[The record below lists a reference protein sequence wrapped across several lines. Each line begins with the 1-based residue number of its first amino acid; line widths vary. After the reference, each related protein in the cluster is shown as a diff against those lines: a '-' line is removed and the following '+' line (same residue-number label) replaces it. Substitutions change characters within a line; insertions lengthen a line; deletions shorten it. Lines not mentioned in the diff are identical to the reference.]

1 VAKKKSFKSCA
12 ARQREAQK
20 KSEAVTRPLPA
31 PASWREHSI
40 ALGVVAVLVFAMF
53 GDLLLTGGTQ
63 VFGNQHTDLYL
74 QFVSWRQFGFSE
86 LAKGNLVL
94 WNPYVFAGEP
104 YFGGAQAAL
113 LYPVNFLSL
122 IMPLAAAINWSIAL
136 NAFLFGAFM
145 YAWMIF
151 RGLRPVSGLFAAMIT
166 IFCGAHFMHV
176 YSGHTV
182 HMATMAWGPVIF
194 LAIDGIFEKRKLTWS
209 LVGMFAVAMQ
219 AFAGNPQY
227 LFYTAIAAGLY
238 SLCRMAFGAKLS
250 IGLLA
255 GLAGIYLGGV
265 LLSAIQLLVAMQ
277 ASGETVRSEP
287 LPYFFAKMF
296 SLPPENLAT
305 LIAPNFFGDMLH
317 QAYWGRC
324 YLWEMSLY
332 VGVVGFVLAV
342 YGALFGQ
349 NRKGIHV
356 ALVMIG
362 ILLVLALGDHT
373 PLFSLLYYH
382 VPGFDKFRCMAKFIY
397 PASLFIILLAAH
409 GFDRLL
415 IRRAIEPKFL
425 ISIFVFGG
433 VLVVFALWVRNAD
446 WRPVI
451 QGIQAAGHG
460 DTYLPPAVYNTDTF
474 ISGAQAFASNTVFI
488 AAATCLVLGG
498 LLASLCRSQ
507 HLIYAVL
514 ALSVAEMFAVAR
526 NSRDT
531 FDSNTVVNP
540 EIKEFLEDH
549 PGDYRIFNPLNHNS
563 GMSLGAQDIWGY
575 DPGVVRRYA
584 EFATWTQGGDP
595 DQATLYVQFKS
606 FDPLYAMLRLRYA
619 FLPDK
624 DQMRIAEAPTAPL
637 PRVLLVPKY
646 RVIKKRDQIFHAM
659 RETGFDPRTE
669 VLLERPPIPAP
680 VESDNPGTVKVT
692 ISSTDYL
699 DIEAD
704 VAQPAILLVTDLYTP
719 AWRTVTL
726 PGSTQQQYELQPA
739 NYILRAVPL
748 AAGHHHLRIEYA
760 PRVYA
765 AGKWISI
772 FSWLAFAG
780 TAGIAVLISRSRKPA
795 VNES

>member
-1 VAKKKSFKSCA
+1 M
-12 ARQREAQK
+12 
-20 KSEAVTRPLPA
+20 
-31 PASWREHSI
+31 
-40 ALGVVAVLVFAMF
+40 VAVLVFAMF
-53 GDLLLTGGTQ
+53 GDLLLTSGTR
-63 VFGNQHTDLYL
+63 VFGNQYTDLYL

-86 LAKGNLVL
+86 LGKGHLAL
-94 WNPYVFAGEP
+94 WNPYVFAGAP

-122 IMPLAAAINWSIAL
+122 ILPQAAAINWSIAL

-151 RGLRPVSGLFAAMIT
+151 RGLRPVSGLFAAT
-166 IFCGAHFMHV
+166 IAMFCGAYFMHV

-194 LAIDGIFEKRKLTWS
+194 LAIDGIFEKRRLTWS
-209 LVGMFAVAMQ
+209 LIGMFAVAMQ
-219 AFAGNPQY
+219 AFAGHPQY
-227 LFYTAIAAGLY
+227 LFYTAIAAGFY
-238 SLCRMAFGAKLS
+238 SLCRMAFGAKLN
-250 IGLLA
+250 IGLIA
-255 GLAGIYLGGV
+255 GLAGIYLGGI

-277 ASGETVRSEP
+277 ASRETIRSEP
-287 LPYFFAKMF
+287 LPYVFARMF

-317 QAYWGRC
+317 QAYWGRG

-373 PLFSLLYYH
+373 PLFSLLYHH
-382 VPGFDKFRCMAKFIY
+382 VPGFDKFRCLAKFTY

-425 ISIFVFGG
+425 ISIFVLGG
-433 VLVVFALWVRNAD
+433 VLVVFSLWVRNAD

-451 QGIQAAGHG
+451 QNIQAAGFG
-460 DTYLPPAVYNTDTF
+460 DTFLPPAVYNTNTF
-474 ISGAQAFASNTVFI
+474 VSSAQAFASNTVFI

-498 LLASLCRSQ
+498 LLAGLRRSPY
-507 HLIYAVL
+507 LIYAVL
-514 ALSVAEMFAVAR
+514 ALSVTEMFAVAR

-531 FDSNTVVNP
+531 FDSNTVVIP
-540 EIKEFLEDH
+540 EIKKFLEDH
-549 PGDYRIFNPLNHNS
+549 PGDYRIINALNYNS
-563 GMSLGAQDIWGY
+563 GMSIGAQDMWGL

-584 EFATWTQGGDP
+584 EFAAWTQGEDP
-595 DQATLYVQFKS
+595 DRATQYVQFDS
-606 FDPLYAMLRLRYA
+606 FDPLYAMLRFRYA
-619 FLPDK
+619 FLPDQ
-624 DQMRIAEAPTAPL
+624 DRIRIADAPTAPL
-637 PRVLLVPKY
+637 PRVLLVSKY
-646 RVIKKRDQIFHAM
+646 RVIKKRDQIFYAM
-659 RETGFDPRTE
+659 RDTGFDPHTE
-669 VLLERPPIPAP
+669 VLLESPPIPVP
-680 VESDNPGTVKVT
+680 TESDNPGTVKAT

-704 VAQPAILLVTDLYTP
+704 VAQSAILLVTDLYTP
-719 AWRTVTL
+719 AWRAVAL
-726 PGSTQQQYELQPA
+726 PGSTQQQYDLQPA

-760 PRVYA
+760 PRVFA
-765 AGKWISI
+765 AGKWVSI
-772 FSWLAFAG
+772 FSWLAFAV
-780 TAGIAVLISRSRKPA
+780 TAGVAVLISRSRNSA
-795 VNES
+795 VISS